1 MSDVVGKEVRG
12 YRLLEEVGAGAF
24 GAVYRAEQ
32 LIIGREVAIKIILP
46 QFASRPEF
54 IRSFE
59 AEAQLVA
66 RLEHIHIVPLFDYW
80 RDPDGAYLV
89 MRLLPN
95 SLRDEIDKHKDGL
108 RLERVAM
115 ILEQV
120 AAALMVAHRNGV
132 IHRDLKPANI
142 LLDRDGNAF
151 LADFG
156 IAKVLKADKDDEEH
170 DDQTVTGTPAY
181 ISPEQIMGHPVSS
194 RTDIYSLGVMLF
206 EMVAGQK
213 PYAMPQMTQL
223 IMAHL
228 QEDMPS
234 ILQYKPEIPIEID
247 NVIRKA
253 TAKKPEDRYTDT
265 LTLAKEFR
273 KAITGDAIP
282 LSDQYILDT
291 LQIEAIVNPYK
302 GLRAFE
308 EADAADFFGREILMK
323 RLLERID
330 ENHPMGRFL
339 AVVGPS
345 GSGKSSVVKA
355 GVLPAIR
362 RGELPGSINW
372 YIAEMVPNTRPLRE
386 LESVLLGMAGSG
398 EVIIRQM
405 LTSGAPEGLLV
416 AANSILPYGAQ
427 LVLMIDQFEEAFTM
441 VPDEKERAQFL
452 NMIRYAAIHPES
464 RVRVIVTL
472 RADFLDQPLAYPGFG
487 ELIRQRTEFVLPMTP
502 EEIERAIVAPAERV
516 GLQVETDLLA
526 AIVAD
531 IQGEPG
537 ALPLLQYALTEV
549 FARRKGILLTLEGY
563 MDSGGVL
570 GALANR
576 AEQLFMTLDEKTQ
589 ASVRQLFLRLVTLG
603 EGKQDTRR
611 RVLWSEL
618 MLIADD
624 NPEIM
629 TVRDLFV
636 KYRLLTTDRDPQ
648 TREPLLEIAHEAL
661 IRRWQRMLGWLNA
674 SREDIRTQ
682 RRLSGSAAIWRD
694 AGRDKSFLM
703 SGAQVE
709 QMASWAAQTDVLL
722 TEEERA
728 YIAASMVEKRTQD
741 TREKMRQLQRIE
753 QERRARN
760 RLQVLVSVM
769 AIAVGIALGLT
780 LFGFFQANRWETSYN
795 RLKVTADA
803 LEIITGEIQSDL
815 NALQLTAT
823 VSGNE

>member
-1 MSDVVGKEVRG
+1 MSDVIGKEVRG
-12 YRLLEEVGAGAF
+12 YRLKEEIGVGAF

-32 LIIGREVAIKIILP
+32 TIIGREVAIKIILP
-46 QFASRPEF
+46 QFASHPDF

-89 MRLLPN
+89 MRLLPT
-95 SLRDEIDKHKDGL
+95 SLREEIDRYKTGMP
-108 RLERVAM
+108 LERVATV
-115 ILEQV
+115 LEQI

-132 IHRDLKPANI
+132 IHRDLKPGNI
-142 LLDRDGNAF
+142 LLDPDGNAY

-156 IAKVLKADKDDEEH
+156 IAKVVTKDKPDENP

-181 ISPEQIMGHPVSS
+181 ISPEQIMGHPVSAQ
-194 RTDIYSLGVMLF
+194 TDIYSLGVMLF
-206 EMVAGQK
+206 EMIAGEK
-213 PYAMPQMTQL
+213 PFATSQMTQL

-228 QEDMPS
+228 QQDLPS
-234 ILQYKPEIPIEID
+234 ILQLKPDVPEEVD
-247 NVIRKA
+247 EVIRKA
-253 TAKKPEDRYTDT
+253 TAKKPEDRYQ
-265 LTLAKEFR
+265 
-273 KAITGDAIP
+273 DAI
-282 LSDQYILDT
+282 SVARDFRQAISGGSAVINDQYLMDT

-308 EADAADFFGREILMK
+308 EADAADFFGREVLVQ
-323 RLLERID
+323 RLLDRMAES
-330 ENHPMGRFL
+330 HPLAHFL
-339 AVVGPS
+339 AVIGPS

-355 GVLPAIR
+355 GVLPALR
-362 RGELPGSINW
+362 QGALPESHNW

-386 LESVLLGMAGSG
+386 LENLLLSIAGSG
-398 EVIIRQM
+398 EAIIHQV
-405 LTSGAPEGLLV
+405 LTSGAPEALIA
-416 AANSILPYGAQ
+416 AANTILPQGAQ

-441 VPDEKERAQFL
+441 VQDEKERARFL
-452 NMIRYAAIHPES
+452 EMIRFAAIHPES

-472 RADFLDQPLAYPGFG
+472 RADFMDQPLAYPGFG
-487 ELIRQRTEFVLPMTP
+487 ELIRQRTEFVLPMTA

-526 AIVAD
+526 AIIAD
-531 IQGEPG
+531 VQGEPG

-549 FARRKGILLTLEGY
+549 FARRIGILLTLDGY
-563 MDSGGVL
+563 TDSGGVL

-576 AEQLFMTLDEKTQ
+576 AEQLFMTLDAKTQ

-624 NPEIM
+624 NPEIL

-648 TREPLLEIAHEAL
+648 TREPILEIAHEAL
-661 IRRWQRMLGWLNA
+661 IRRWQRLLEWLNA

-682 RRLSGSAAIWRD
+682 RRLSASAAIWRD
-694 AGRDKSFLM
+694 SGRDKSFLM

-709 QMASWAAQTDVLL
+709 QMSAWAANTDVLL

-753 QERRARN
+753 HERRARN
-760 RLQVLVSVM
+760 RLQLLVSVM

-795 RLKVTADA
+795 RIKATADTLEVTAGAIQNELQSLQSTAA
-803 LEIITGEIQSDL
+803 LEGGE
-815 NALQLTAT
+815 
-823 VSGNE
+823 